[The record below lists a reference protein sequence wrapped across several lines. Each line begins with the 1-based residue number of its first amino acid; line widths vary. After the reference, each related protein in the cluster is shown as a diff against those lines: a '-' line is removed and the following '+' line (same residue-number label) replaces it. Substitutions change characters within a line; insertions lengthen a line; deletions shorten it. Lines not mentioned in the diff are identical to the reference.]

1 MNRNIFIM
9 KMPEVKACLMESPQA
24 KCNHL
29 LSSCPTNNPKMTKMK
44 TQTGTKAR
52 KKMIKRTKS
61 YT

>member
-24 KCNHL
+24 ICSHL
-29 LSSCPTNNPKMTKMK
+29 LSSCLTNNPKTTKMR
-44 TQTGTKAR
+44 TQTATMAT

-61 YT
+61 YK